1 MKWIDTNTIITI
13 CNVAITFTQ
22 FFFWRH
28 ISRYKSYESEKGKNV
43 ATKEDIEEIT
53 QKIENVKSLLTI
65 QTTLKVQL
73 LNKQKEAI
81 ETCWSNYNIWRN
93 SFLGSWI
100 NHARDNNIV
109 WDIISKEEEAHR
121 HFITSYQTISLYIDN
136 KDFIKNIRSLH
147 DKTNA
152 HTNEFVQNLKRLITM
167 NDSQSK
173 GGSFEADRLD
183 LLEKIRNIHKKMQED
198 IEIKEGI
205 DQFKIYAK
213 SYILCNSQDLF

>member
-1 MKWIDTNTIITI
+1 MNWIDTSQIIAI
-13 CNVAITFTQ
+13 CTCASGLTQ
-22 FFFWRH
+22 FLFWKY
-28 ISRYKSYESEKGKNV
+28 IAKTKSYESEKGKNV
-43 ATKEDIEEIT
+43 ATKEDIGEIT

-73 LNKQKEAI
+73 LEKQKEAI
-81 ETCWSNYNIWRN
+81 EICWSDYNIWKN

-100 NHARDNNIV
+100 NHARNNDIV
-109 WDIISKEEEAHR
+109 WDIISKEEEAHK

-136 KDFIKNIRSLH
+136 EDFIKNIRSLH

-152 HTNEFVQNLKRLITM
+152 HTNEFVQNLKILITM

-173 GGSFEADRLD
+173 GGSFEADRLH

-198 IEIKEGI
+198 MEIKDGI

-213 SYILCNSQDLF
+213 SYILQIGNDSI